1 MRAAESTSCATSTT
15 SASTAGSGGKK
26 LSSEQ
31 HSEKQSDKMS
41 EAERRIAGFSD
52 IFLLSEYFISSSSCG
67 TKSFFQIQI

>member
-15 SASTAGSGGKK
+15 SASTAGGGKK